1 MSNAISILCGIATH
15 NGTWS
20 ETIFYDLFRRLN
32 PWLHILCHLAIVFKI
47 DQHGES
53 SISEY
58 VCSET
63 LLCLT
68 DSARRVRLT
77 WSGSCQPGTAFGNLP
92 VILSRSHPI
101 YKDQRHV
108 SEAIECC
115 LRCYP
120 ESSWLRLGIRQYAV
134 PINILPSLLITLE

>member
-68 DSARRVRLT
+68 VSARRVRLT
-77 WSGSCQPGTAFGNLP
+77 WSDSYQPSTAFGNLP

-101 YKDQRHV
+101 YKDQRYV
-108 SEAIECC
+108 SETMESC
-115 LRCYP
+115 LSCYA
-120 ESSWLRLGIRQYAV
+120 ESSWLRLGIRRYAV
-134 PINILPSLLITLE
+134 PMNILPSLLITLQ